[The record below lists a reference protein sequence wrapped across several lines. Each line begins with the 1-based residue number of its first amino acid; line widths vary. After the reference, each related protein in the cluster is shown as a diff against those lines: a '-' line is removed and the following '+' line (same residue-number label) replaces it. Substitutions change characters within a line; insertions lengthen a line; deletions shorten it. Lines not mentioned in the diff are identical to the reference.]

1 MNFITKVTSALILTA
16 GLASAS
22 VYTLDGTHTNVGFSV
37 KHLMITNVK
46 GDFKK
51 YDATIDFDAAT
62 KSFKVFKANIET
74 ASVDTGIEKRDNHL
88 KSDDFFLSE
97 KFPKMTFEMKSYEA
111 NGDEGKMTGDLT
123 IRGITKSVVLEVE
136 EIATVKDFEGNN
148 RVGFTLEGKINR
160 MDYDLKWNKALE
172 LGGVAVA
179 EEVKLT
185 AEVEAVEASK

>member
-1 MNFITKVTSALILTA
+1 MNFFTKVTSALVLTA

-22 VYTLDGTHTNVGFSV
+22 VYTLDETHTNVGFSV

-62 KSFKVFKANIET
+62 KSFKVFKANIDT

-97 KFPKMTFEMKSYEA
+97 KFPKMTFEMKSYKA
-111 NGDEGKMTGDLT
+111 NGDEGKMSGDLT
-123 IRGITKSVVLEVE
+123 IRGITKQVVLDVE
-136 EIATVKDFEGNN
+136 ELATVKDFEGNS
-148 RVGFTLEGKINR
+148 RVGFTLKGKINR

-172 LGGVAVA
+172 LGGVAVS
-179 EEVKLT
+179 EEVKIIVDVQ
-185 AEVEAVEASK
+185 AKEK

>member
-1 MNFITKVTSALILTA
+1 MNFFTKVTSALILTA

-22 VYTLDGTHTNVGFSV
+22 IYTLDAGHTNVGFSV

-62 KSFKVFKANIET
+62 KSFKVFKANIDT
-74 ASVDTGIEKRDNHL
+74 ASVNTGIEKRDNHL

-97 KFPKMTFEMKSYEA
+97 KFPKMTFEMKSYES

-123 IRGITKSVVLEVE
+123 IRGITKLVVLDVE
-136 EIATVKDFEGNN
+136 DLATIKDFEGNT
-148 RVGFTLEGKINR
+148 RVGFTLNGKINR
-160 MDYDLKWNKALE
+160 MDYDLKWNKAIE

-179 EEVKLT
+179 EEVRIIVD
-185 AEVEAVEASK
+185 VEAVQK

>member
-1 MNFITKVTSALILTA
+1 MNFLTKVTSALVLTA

-22 VYTLDGTHTNVGFSV
+22 VYTLDAGHTNVGFSV

-62 KSFKVFKANIET
+62 KSFKVFKANIDT
-74 ASVDTGIEKRDNHL
+74 ASVNTGIEKRDNHL
-88 KSDDFFLSE
+88 RSDDFFLADKYPE
-97 KFPKMTFEMKSYEA
+97 MTFAMTSYKDGE
-111 NGDEGKMTGDLT
+111 MTGDLT
-123 IRGITKSVVLEVE
+123 IRGITKTVVLEVE
-136 EIATVKDFEGNN
+136 DLATIKDFEGNS
-148 RVGFTLEGKINR
+148 RVGFALSGKINR

>member
-1 MNFITKVTSALILTA
+1 MNFLTKVTSALVLTA

-22 VYTLDGTHTNVGFSV
+22 VYTLDNAHTAVGFSV

-62 KSFKVFKANIET
+62 KTFKTFKANIET
-74 ASVDTGIEKRDNHL
+74 ASVNTGIEKRDNHL
-88 KSDDFFLSE
+88 KSDDFFLSD

-111 NGDEGKMTGDLT
+111 DGDEGKMTGDLT
-123 IRGITKSVVLEVE
+123 IRGITKTVVLEVE
-136 EIATVKDFEGNN
+136 EIATIKDFEGNS

-172 LGGVAVA
+172 LGGVAVS
-179 EEVKLT
+179 EEVKIIVDVQ
-185 AEVEAVEASK
+185 AKEK

>member
-1 MNFITKVTSALILTA
+1 MNFLTKVTSALVLTA

-22 VYTLDGTHTNVGFSV
+22 VYTLDGGHTNVGFSV

-62 KSFKVFKANIET
+62 KSFKVFKANIDT
-74 ASVDTGIEKRDNHL
+74 ASVNTGIEKRDNHL

-97 KFPKMTFEMKSYEA
+97 KFPKMTFEMKSYKA
-111 NGDEGKMTGDLT
+111 DGTEGKMTGDLT

-136 EIATVKDFEGNN
+136 EIATIKDFEGNS

-172 LGGVAVA
+172 LGGVAVS
-179 EEVKLT
+179 EEVKIIVDVQ
-185 AEVEAVEASK
+185 AKEK